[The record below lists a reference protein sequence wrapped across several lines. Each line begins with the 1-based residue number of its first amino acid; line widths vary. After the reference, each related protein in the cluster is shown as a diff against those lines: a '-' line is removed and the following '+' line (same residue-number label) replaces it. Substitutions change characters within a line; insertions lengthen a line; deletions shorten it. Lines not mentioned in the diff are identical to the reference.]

1 MTLYVIYQKTSRG
14 WVPYGTGT
22 RGDAYKLAFHGS
34 PVRIEK
40 IGEK

>member
-1 MTLYVIYQKTSRG
+1 MNLYVIYQKTSSG
-14 WVPYGTGT
+14 WMPYGMGT